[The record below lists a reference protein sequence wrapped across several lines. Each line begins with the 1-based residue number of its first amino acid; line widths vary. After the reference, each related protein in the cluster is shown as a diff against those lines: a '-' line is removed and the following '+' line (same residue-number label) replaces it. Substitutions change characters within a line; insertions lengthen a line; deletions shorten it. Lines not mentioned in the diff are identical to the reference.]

1 MTMPVMLHRT
11 ATRTS
16 SQNVCSPN
24 RNGARKVV
32 LITIRF
38 SSFSLASCELH
49 TKTYGSA
56 GGGWRGGGKREGER
70 EGGREGGGVE
80 GGGRV
85 EGGRRGGGRR
95 EGGREGLSTIK
106 GDGSGEITDPPSM
119 VK

>member
-56 GGGWRGGGKREGER
+56 GGGWR
-70 EGGREGGGVE
+70 VE
-80 GGGRV
+80 GG
-85 EGGRRGGGRR
+85 ERR
-95 EGGREGLSTIK
+95 EGGWWREVK
-106 GDGSGEITDPPSM
+106 GGREDGGGREEEGGIEYN
-119 VK
+119 